1 MIETI
6 YLEECKEK
14 HWECKNLSDVVGDST
29 DLVSKIQ
36 DLQSRKIDSLKTF
49 EIPCW
54 NQRMFKTKLSN
65 STEQIQ
71 VYYCWTSTVDIS

>member
-29 DLVSKIQ
+29 DLVQEEK
-36 DLQSRKIDSLKTF
+36 SLK
-49 EIPCW
+49 I
-54 NQRMFKTKLSN
+54 NSN
-65 STEQIQ
+65 
-71 VYYCWTSTVDIS
+71 DHF

>member
-29 DLVSKIQ
+29 DLVSRPCAG
-36 DLQSRKIDSLKTF
+36 RKKGIGN
-49 EIPCW
+49 EQNC
-54 NQRMFKTKLSN
+54 QRPEFLAPK
-65 STEQIQ
+65 
-71 VYYCWTSTVDIS
+71 